1 MVRLLISVEGHSEYK
16 FTNEVIVPHLAE
28 HRVFVDTQNMKSNI
42 SIDKISQKLNN
53 LIHNYDSTNPI

>member
-1 MVRLLISVEGHSEYK
+1 M
-16 FTNEVIVPHLAE
+16 IVPHLAE

-42 SIDKISQKLNN
+42 SIDRISQKLNN